1 MINTNR
7 GISPTVREGSDHSS
21 AEPSLTVG
29 LMPRSRRAKPGN
41 ARYTKQEM
49 ATVSHVGLFRKN
61 ILLALCMLAWA
72 FGSSPAHAQDQLPE
86 LVRRIKPSAVAI
98 ETFDARGEKL
108 SRGSGFFVD
117 VDRVVT
123 NRHVIDGAYR
133 AEVHLNSGNSF
144 QVKSVLAIDA
154 EGDLALLKVDAPAN
168 LVRPLSL
175 DRTSPQEGE
184 SVVVIGNPFG
194 LEGSV
199 TNGIVSAVRD
209 IPGFGRIIQIT
220 APISPGSSGS
230 PVVNMQGQVIG
241 VATLQITG
249 GQSVNF
255 AIPSDRIAL
264 LDRSAQTQTGT
275 TMSLGELVAA
285 TGRNKRAR
293 AVEFFRDG
301 LSFLTKDDCQNALPY
316 FQRATES
323 DNSYAEA
330 WAQTGFCNE
339 KLGRHAEA
347 IEASKKAV
355 GIRPSAESFFN
366 IGLANY
372 YLKQYRESEA
382 AYRQAIKLDPYNA
395 ADAYYALGLTYRE
408 WGQFD
413 DEIQAYKHALRLK
426 PDYARAYDRMG
437 QRYLQ
442 MKKYAEAIE
451 AFKQLA
457 VLRPGDANALN
468 SLGEAYEALNR
479 HDDSA
484 EAFRQAIR
492 LKPDF
497 GKAYFNLGKTLL
509 AQGNRDAAIEQYVI
523 LQNLDEDWAE
533 KLYGLIYP

>member
-1 MINTNR
+1 MSAVR
-7 GISPTVREGSDHSS
+7 GNQRGVWFGCLVAILFSL
-21 AEPSLTVG
+21 PSTA
-29 LMPRSRRAKPGN
+29 RA
-41 ARYTKQEM
+41 QE
-49 ATVSHVGLFRKN
+49 
-61 ILLALCMLAWA
+61 
-72 FGSSPAHAQDQLPE
+72 DLPD

-117 VDRVVT
+117 FDRVVT

-144 QVKSVLAIDA
+144 PVRNVLAVDA
-154 EGDLALLKVDAPAN
+154 EGDVALLRVEAPRQ

-184 SVVVIGNPFG
+184 SIVVIGNPFG

-255 AIPSDRIAL
+255 AIPSERIAQ
-264 LDRSAQTQTGT
+264 LDRSVQTQTSQS
-275 TMSLGELVAA
+275 MSLGELVA
-285 TGRNKRAR
+285 TTSRNKRAR
-293 AVEFFRDG
+293 AVEYFRNG
-301 LSFLTKDDCQNALPY
+301 LSFLSKDDCQGALPY
-316 FQRATES
+316 FQKAT
-323 DNSYAEA
+323 DADGAYAEA
-330 WAQTGFCNE
+330 WAQAGFCHE
-339 KLGRHAEA
+339 KLGHHNDA

-355 GIRPSAESFFN
+355 NFRPSAESYFN

-372 YLKQYRESEA
+372 YLKQYREAET

-395 ADAYYALGLTYRE
+395 ADAYYALGLTYRDS
-408 WGQFD
+408 GQFD
-413 DEIQAYKHALRLK
+413 DEVAAYKNAIRLR
-426 PDYARAYDRMG
+426 PDYATAYDRLG

-442 MKKYAEAIE
+442 MKRYAEAIE
-451 AFKQLA
+451 AFKQLGM
-457 VLRPGDANALN
+457 LKPGDANAQN
-468 SLGEAYEALNR
+468 SLGEAYAAAGRGDEAT
-479 HDDSA
+479 
-484 EAFRQAIR
+484 ETFRQAIR

-509 AQGNRDAAIEQYVI
+509 ARGDRDAAIEQYVI
-523 LQNLDEDWAE
+523 LQSLDEDWAE
-533 KLYGLIYP
+533 KLRSLIYP

>member
-1 MINTNR
+1 MTVINR
-7 GISPTVREGSDHSS
+7 IWC
-21 AEPSLTVG
+21 
-29 LMPRSRRAKPGN
+29 
-41 ARYTKQEM
+41 
-49 ATVSHVGLFRKN
+49 
-61 ILLALCMLAWA
+61 ALRIAPAAICLVV
-72 FGSSPAHAQDQLPE
+72 FGVFASVTFAQDDLPD
-86 LVRRIKPSAVAI
+86 LVRRIKPSAVAL

-108 SRGSGFFVD
+108 ARGSGFFID
-117 VDRVVT
+117 KDRVVT

-133 AEVHLNSGNSF
+133 AEVHLTSGNTF
-144 QVKSVLAIDA
+144 PVKTVMAVDA
-154 EGDLALLKVDAPAN
+154 EADIALLRVDAPAN

-184 SVVVIGNPFG
+184 SIVVIGNPFG

-255 AIPSDRIAL
+255 AIPSARIAQ
-264 LDRSAQTQTGT
+264 LDRGAQTDSSQQI
-275 TMSLGELVAA
+275 SLGDLVAA
-285 TGRNKRAR
+285 SSRNQRAR
-293 AVEFFRDG
+293 AVEYFRDG
-301 LSFLTKDDCQNALPY
+301 LTFLSKDDCQNALPY
-316 FQRATES
+316 FQKATES
-323 DNSYAEA
+323 DAGYAEA
-330 WAQTGFCNE
+330 WAQAGFCHE

-347 IEASKKAV
+347 AEASKKAV
-355 GIRPSAESFFN
+355 NIRPSPESYFN

-372 YLKQYRESEA
+372 YLKQYRESEQ

-395 ADAYYALGLTYRE
+395 ADAYYALGLTYRD

-413 DEIQAYKHALRLK
+413 DEIQSYKHALRLK
-426 PDYARAYDRMG
+426 PDYAAAYDRMG

-442 MKKYAEAIE
+442 LKKYSDAAEA
-451 AFKQLA
+451 FRQLA
-457 VLRPGDANALN
+457 ALHPGDAVAQN
-468 SLGEAYEALNR
+468 SLGEAYEAMNK
-479 HDDSA
+479 HDESI

-523 LQNLDEDWAE
+523 LQNLDQDWAE
-533 KLYGLIYP
+533 RLYSLIYP

>member
-1 MINTNR
+1 MNA
-7 GISPTVREGSDHSS
+7 VREYWSRLSI
-21 AEPSLTVG
+21 ALTCAIIAAVA
-29 LMPRSRRAKPGN
+29 P
-41 ARYTKQEM
+41 
-49 ATVSHVGLFRKN
+49 H
-61 ILLALCMLAWA
+61 
-72 FGSSPAHAQDQLPE
+72 AHAQDELPD
-86 LVRRIKPSAVAI
+86 LVRRIKPAAVAM
-98 ETFDARGEKL
+98 ETFATRGEKL
-108 SRGSGFFVD
+108 SRGSAFFID
-117 VDRVVT
+117 KNRVVT

-144 QVKSVLAIDA
+144 AVKTVVAVDA
-154 EGDLALLKVDAPAN
+154 EADIAPLKVDAPPN
-168 LVRPLSL
+168 QVRSLSL

-255 AIPSDRIAL
+255 AIPSERIAQL
-264 LDRSAQTQTGT
+264 GRTAQSEASPQ
-275 TMSLGELVAA
+275 MSLGDLVAA
-285 TGRNKRAR
+285 TSRNKRAK
-293 AVEFFRDG
+293 AVEYFRDG
-301 LSFLTKDDCQNALPY
+301 LSFLSKDDCQRALPY
-316 FQRATES
+316 FQKATES
-323 DNSYAEA
+323 DNGYGEA
-330 WAQTGFCNE
+330 WAPTGFCSE

-355 GIRPSAESFFN
+355 MIRPSVESYFN

-372 YLKQYRESEA
+372 YLKQYREAEQ

-395 ADAYYALGLTYRE
+395 ADAYYALGLNYRD

-413 DEIQAYKHALRLK
+413 DEIQAYKNAIRLK
-426 PDYARAYDRMG
+426 PDYTVAYDRLG

-442 MKKYAEAIE
+442 LKKYAEAIDI
-451 AFKQLA
+451 FKQLSA
-457 VLRPGDANALN
+457 QRPGDANAQN
-468 SLGEAYEALNR
+468 NLGEAYEAIGK
-479 HDDSA
+479 HDEA
-484 EAFRQAIR
+484 VEAFRQATR

-497 GKAYFNLGKTLL
+497 GKAYFNLGKTMLT
-509 AQGNRDAAIEQYVI
+509 QGN
-523 LQNLDEDWAE
+523 
-533 KLYGLIYP
+533 

>member
-1 MINTNR
+1 M
-7 GISPTVREGSDHSS
+7 S
-21 AEPSLTVG
+21 AVNDRRSTFQLLTLVCA
-29 LMPRSRRAKPGN
+29 L
-41 ARYTKQEM
+41 T
-49 ATVSHVGLFRKN
+49 
-61 ILLALCMLAWA
+61 LLAIWTPVTR
-72 FGSSPAHAQDQLPE
+72 SQDSLPE

-108 SRGSGFFVD
+108 QRGSGFFID

-123 NRHVIDGAYR
+123 NRHVIEGAYR
-133 AEVHLNSGNSF
+133 ADVHLNSGHTF
-144 QVKSVLAIDA
+144 QVRNVLAVDA
-154 EGDLALLKVDAPAN
+154 EGDVALLRVDAPAN

-230 PVVNMQGQVIG
+230 PVVNMKGQVIG

-255 AIPSDRIAL
+255 AIPSERIAQ
-264 LDRSAQTQTGT
+264 LDRTAQSETAQV
-275 TMSLGELVAA
+275 SLGDLVAA
-285 TGRNKRAR
+285 TGRNKRAK
-293 AVEFFRDG
+293 AVEYFRDG
-301 LSFLTKDDCQNALPY
+301 LSFLSKDDCQRALPY
-316 FQRATES
+316 FQKASES
-323 DNSYAEA
+323 DSGYAEA
-330 WAQTGFCNE
+330 WAQTGFCSE

-355 GIRPSAESFFN
+355 NIRPSPESYFN

-372 YLKQYRESEA
+372 YLKQYREAEQ

-395 ADAYYALGLTYRE
+395 ADAYYALGLNYRD

-413 DEIQAYKHALRLK
+413 DEIQAYKNAIRLK
-426 PDYARAYDRMG
+426 PDYTVAYDRLG

-442 MKKYAEAIE
+442 QKKFAEAAEI
-451 AFKQLA
+451 FKQLGA
-457 VLRPGDANALN
+457 QRPGDANAQN
-468 SLGEAYEALNR
+468 NLGEALEAMGK
-479 HDDSA
+479 HD
-484 EAFRQAIR
+484 EAIESFRQATR

-497 GKAYFNLGKTLL
+497 GKAYYNLGKTMLT
-509 AQGNRDAAIEQYVI
+509 QGNRDGAIEQYNV
-523 LQNLDEDWAE
+523 LQNLDQDWAE

>member
-1 MINTNR
+1 MKAVN
-7 GISPTVREGSDHSS
+7 VR
-21 AEPSLTVG
+21 
-29 LMPRSRRAKPGN
+29 R
-41 ARYTKQEM
+41 
-49 ATVSHVGLFRKN
+49 N
-61 ILLALCMLAWA
+61 IFQILVLLCAVA
-72 FGSSPAHAQDQLPE
+72 FPIAPVPQTLSQDPLPE

-98 ETFDARGEKL
+98 ETFDAHGEKL
-108 SRGSGFFVD
+108 SRGSGFFID

-123 NRHVIDGAYR
+123 NRHVIEGAFR
-133 AEVHLNSGNSF
+133 AEVHLNSGRNF
-144 QVKSVLAIDA
+144 PVKNVLAVDA
-154 EGDLALLKVDAPAN
+154 EGDVALLKVEAPPS

-255 AIPSDRIAL
+255 AIPSERIAQ
-264 LDRSAQTQTGT
+264 LDRSAQADATQQ
-275 TMSLGELVAA
+275 MSLGDLVAA

-293 AVEFFRDG
+293 AVEYFRDG
-301 LSFLTKDDCQNALPY
+301 LSFLSKDDCQRALPY
-316 FQRATES
+316 FQKATES
-323 DNSYAEA
+323 DNGYGEA

-339 KLGRHAEA
+339 KLNHHAEA

-355 GIRPSAESFFN
+355 SIRPSAESYFN

-372 YLKQYRESEA
+372 YLKQYRESEQ
-382 AYRQAIKLDPYNA
+382 AYRQSIKLDPYNA
-395 ADAYYALGLTYRE
+395 ADAYYALGLTYRDS
-408 WGQFD
+408 GQFD
-413 DEIQAYKHALRLK
+413 DEIQAYKNAIRLK
-426 PDYARAYDRMG
+426 PDYTVAYEHLG
-437 QRYLQ
+437 QRYFQ
-442 MKKYAEAIE
+442 SKKFAEAIDI
-451 AFKQLA
+451 FKQLSA
-457 VLRPGDANALN
+457 QKPGDANAQN
-468 SLGEAYEALNR
+468 SLGEAYEASGR
-479 HDDSA
+479 RDEA
-484 EAFRQAIR
+484 VEAFRQATR

-509 AQGNRDAAIEQYVI
+509 AQGNRDAAIEQYVL
-523 LQNLDEDWAE
+523 LQNLDQDWAE

>member
-1 MINTNR
+1 MK
-7 GISPTVREGSDHSS
+7 V
-21 AEPSLTVG
+21 V
-29 LMPRSRRAKPGN
+29 RRAWLKVLT
-41 ARYTKQEM
+41 AAFFVVT
-49 ATVSHVGLFRKN
+49 AT
-61 ILLALCMLAWA
+61 LAGTSV
-72 FGSSPAHAQDQLPE
+72 FSQDQLPD

-108 SRGSGFFVD
+108 SRGSGFFID
-117 VDRVVT
+117 RDRVVT

-144 QVKSVLAIDA
+144 QVKSVLAVDA
-154 EGDLALLKVDAPAN
+154 EGDVALLKVEAPPN
-168 LVRPLSL
+168 LVRPLPL

-184 SVVVIGNPFG
+184 SIVVIGNPFG

-255 AIPSDRIAL
+255 AIPSERIAQ
-264 LDRSAQTQTGT
+264 LDRNSQSENSQQL
-275 TMSLGELVAA
+275 SLGELVAS
-285 TGRNKRAR
+285 TSRNKRAK
-293 AVEFFRDG
+293 AVEYFRDG
-301 LSFLTKDDCQNALPY
+301 LSFLSKDDCQSALPY
-316 FQRATES
+316 FQKATES
-323 DNSYAEA
+323 DNAYGEA
-330 WAQTGFCNE
+330 WAQAGFCNE

-355 GIRPSAESFFN
+355 NIRPSAESYFN
-366 IGLANY
+366 IGLASY
-372 YLKQYRESEA
+372 YLKQYRESEQ
-382 AYRQAIKLDPYNA
+382 AYRQAIKIDPYNA
-395 ADAYYALGLTYRE
+395 ADAYYALGLTYRD

-426 PDYARAYDRMG
+426 PDYASAYDRLG

-442 MKKYAEAIE
+442 LKKFAEAVD

-457 VLRPGDANALN
+457 ALRPADASVQNN
-468 SLGEAYEALNR
+468 LGEVYEAMNK
-479 HDDSA
+479 HDESV

-523 LQNLDEDWAE
+523 LQNLDQDWAE
-533 KLYGLIYP
+533 KLYNLIYP